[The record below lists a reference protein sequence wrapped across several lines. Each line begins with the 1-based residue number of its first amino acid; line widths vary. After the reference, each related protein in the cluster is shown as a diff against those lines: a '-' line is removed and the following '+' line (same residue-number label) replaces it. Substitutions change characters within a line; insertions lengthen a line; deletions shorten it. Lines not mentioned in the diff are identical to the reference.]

1 MAEKSKQGTEEK
13 RGSSSA
19 NQERETADQLQGAAT
34 TMAAA
39 GVLDAA
45 GGAEQLQA
53 ASDVATASRVMLA
66 EGASDATRGIDAAN
80 AARLAG
86 TLAFEA
92 VFRPVFA
99 QEKKLSEKN
108 EKLREK
114 SWLCARQNGYT

>member
-45 GGAEQLQA
+45 GGAE
-53 ASDVATASRVMLA
+53 
-66 EGASDATRGIDAAN
+66 
-80 AARLAG
+80 
-86 TLAFEA
+86 
-92 VFRPVFA
+92 
-99 QEKKLSEKN
+99 
-108 EKLREK
+108 
-114 SWLCARQNGYT
+114 